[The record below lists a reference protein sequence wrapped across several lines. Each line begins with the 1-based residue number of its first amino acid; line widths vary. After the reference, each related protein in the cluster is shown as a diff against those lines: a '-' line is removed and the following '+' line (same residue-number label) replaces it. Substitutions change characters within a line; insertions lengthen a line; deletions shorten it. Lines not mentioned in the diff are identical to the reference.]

1 MPLTRPQLEI
11 AANDVFYLVQ
21 EMFVCYSWITRVKP
35 RLTDLPTP
43 LHCKLVENAVVEA
56 QLMFYRKLNEFFR
69 PPNPRFPDD
78 LKSELFGYR
87 ATGGFLSDADIE
99 ELHKRVAHP
108 TTRQAERGAVS
119 YEVYDA
125 SHAALNHSIPFL
137 KHLAVNFH
145 ASDSKESKSLLA
157 AIEAIRRMWEE
168 WSSQVEAPKRKM
180 LNL

>member
-1 MPLTRPQLEI
+1 MSLTRAQLEI

-21 EMFVCYSWITRVKP
+21 EMFVCYSWMTRVKP
-35 RLTDLPTP
+35 RLADLPTP
-43 LHCKLVENAVVEA
+43 LHRTLVENAVVEA

-69 PPNPRFPDD
+69 RPSPRFPDD
-78 LKSELFGYR
+78 LKSELFGYP

-108 TTRQAERGAVS
+108 TTRQAEHGAIS

-137 KHLAVNFH
+137 QHLAANFH
-145 ASDSKESKSLLA
+145 APDSKESRSLRA
-157 AIEAIRRMWEE
+157 AIEAMRRMWEE
-168 WSSQVEAPKRKM
+168 WSSQVETTKRKT
-180 LNL
+180 LNN